1 MSTHLDNLTWPEAAE
16 HADRGCLLAVPLGST
31 EQHGPHLPLSTDA
44 DVAVALCAALGAARS
59 DVIVA
64 PAIGYGASGEHAGFA
79 GTLSIGQ
86 EVLELLLVELGRSAS
101 ETFSR
106 LLLVNAH
113 GGNAAPLRRA
123 TALLRS
129 ESRDVLAWMPRWNGD
144 AHAGFV
150 ETSLQLEL
158 DRSRVRLDL
167 AEAGATEPIDELMP
181 VLRAGGVHSVSPNGI
196 LGDPT
201 GASAEHGRTILG
213 TLVLDLITAVEDWAG
228 PVRAVS

>member
-1 MSTHLDNLTWPEAAE
+1 MTRLDDLTWPQAAE
-16 HADRGCLLAVPLGST
+16 HADRGCWLAVPLGST

-44 DVAVALCAALGAARS
+44 DVAVALCGALAAARA

-64 PAIGYGASGEHAGFA
+64 PAIRYGASGEHAGFA

-86 EVLELLLVELGRSAS
+86 EALELLLVELGRSAS

-106 LLLVNAH
+106 MLLVNAH
-113 GGNAAPLRRA
+113 GGNAQPVRRA

-158 DRSRVRLDL
+158 DRSRVRMDL
-167 AEAGATEPIDELMP
+167 AEVGATAPIDELMP
-181 VLRAGGVHSVSPNGI
+181 SLRAGGVRSVSPNGV
-196 LGDPT
+196 LGDPA

-213 TLVLDLITAVEDWAG
+213 TLVRDLIAAVADWAG
-228 PVRAVS
+228 PVGTVS

>member
-1 MSTHLDNLTWPEAAE
+1 MTRLDNLTWPQAAE
-16 HADRGCLLAVPLGST
+16 HADQGCLLAVPLGST

-44 DVAVALCAALGAARS
+44 DVAVALCGALAAARA

-106 LLLVNAH
+106 MLLVNAH
-113 GGNAAPLRRA
+113 GGNAEPVLRA
-123 TALLRS
+123 TALLCS

-158 DRSRVRLDL
+158 DRSRVRMHL
-167 AEAGATEPIDELMP
+167 AEAGATAPIDELMP
-181 VLRAGGVHSVSPNGI
+181 ALRTGGVRSVSPNGV
-196 LGDPT
+196 LGDPA

-213 TLVLDLITAVEDWAG
+213 TLVRDLIAAVADWAG
-228 PVRAVS
+228 PVRTVP

>member
-1 MSTHLDNLTWPEAAE
+1 LTRLADLTWPDAAQ

-44 DVAVALCAALGAARS
+44 DVAVALCGALAAARA
-59 DVIVA
+59 DVVVA

-86 EVLELLLVELGRSAS
+86 AALELLLVELGRSAS
-101 ETFSR
+101 ETFKR
-106 LLLVNAH
+106 MLLVNAH
-113 GGNAAPLRRA
+113 GGNAEPVRRA

-129 ESRDVLAWMPRWNGD
+129 ESRDVLAWMPQWDGD

-167 AEAGATEPIDELMP
+167 AEAGATEPIGELMP
-181 VLRAGGVHSVSPNGI
+181 ALRSGGVRSVSPNGI
-196 LGDPT
+196 LGDPA

-213 TLVLDLITAVEDWAG
+213 KLVRDLVAAVADWAG
-228 PVRAVS
+228 PVGTPS